1 MSLDSVVDWNPEV
14 TVCELPLMPVALP
27 SISRPATARAYST
40 YLFWLMQKP
49 INPSTSRTAPATIIQ
64 SGYSIAESMLIGAP
78 YFFVSASQP
87 SGLIPSEDSQIDRS
101 SSISRHESRNY
112 RKGHP
117 S

>member
-87 SGLIPSEDSQIDRS
+87 S
-101 SSISRHESRNY
+101 SRA
-112 RKGHP
+112 
-117 S
+117 